1 MPLRFCFAFLPALP
15 ERRSIL
21 HCAHGSQA
29 RGIVCLTGSWKRG
42 MMRAGGRAEPR
53 RMTRRDRWIRGR
65 LIATTPH
72 FFCDSE
78 NRPAIVVSGGEH
90 YDLLPAYDTAKGVSI
105 DEFNRGLE

>member
-1 MPLRFCFAFLPALP
+1 MMKAAK
-15 ERRSIL
+15 
-21 HCAHGSQA
+21 CAGQRHITL
-29 RGIVCLTGSWKRG
+29 RGIR
-42 MMRAGGRAEPR
+42 
-53 RMTRRDRWIRGR
+53 IRGR